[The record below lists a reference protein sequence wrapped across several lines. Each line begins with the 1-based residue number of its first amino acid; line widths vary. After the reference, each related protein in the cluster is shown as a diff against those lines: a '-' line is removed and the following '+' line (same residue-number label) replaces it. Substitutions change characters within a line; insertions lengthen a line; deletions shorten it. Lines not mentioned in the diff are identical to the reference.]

1 MHSGRPIHRV
11 AIVGF
16 GEAGGIFAHDFA
28 EQGMDVTVF
37 DILFDSNRQ
46 RQRMLQKARACGV
59 TAADNLKHCLCK
71 AELVISAVTAS
82 SALDVAKDAGQIL
95 GKSQL
100 FVDIN
105 SVSPET
111 KRKAAGY
118 VERRRAR
125 FVEAAVMAAVPKQ
138 RLKVPMLLGGPHAS
152 EAAEHLRKIGMNAT
166 SLSDQLG
173 VVSAVKMCRSVII
186 KGLEALVIESLFA
199 ARLYGAEDKVLE
211 SLAASYP
218 AMGWEDHLPDYLVS
232 RVAEHGHRRAV
243 EMREV
248 AQTLQHAGIEPTMAL
263 AAAQRQEQLVCAM
276 ARRNIA
282 FDPAKPFSWRSLT
295 DAVVRPPRRRSRSAE
310 LTLHG
315 ERRTPRT
322 RVRTSSI

>member
-28 EQGMDVTVF
+28 KRGMDVSVF
-37 DILFDSNRQ
+37 DILFNSNRH
-46 RQRMLQKARACGV
+46 RQRMLRKARASGV
-59 TAADNLKHCLCK
+59 TAADNLKHCLHK

-82 SALDVAKDAGQIL
+82 SALDVAKEAGPIL
-95 GKSQL
+95 DDSQFFL
-100 FVDIN
+100 DIN

-111 KRKAAGY
+111 KRKAASH
-118 VERRRAR
+118 VHPKRAR

-138 RLKVPMLLGGPHAS
+138 RLKVPMLLGGPHAL
-152 EAAEHLRKIGMNAT
+152 EAAERLQKIGMNVT
-166 SLSDQLG
+166 PLNDQLG
-173 VVSAVKMCRSVII
+173 VASAVKMCRSVII

-199 ARLYGAEDKVLE
+199 ARMYGAEDEVLE

-218 AMGWEDHLPDYLVS
+218 AMGWEDHLPDYLIS
-232 RVAEHGHRRAV
+232 RVAAHGHRRAV

-248 AQTLQHAGIEPTMAL
+248 ARTLQHAGIEPTMTL

-276 ARRNIA
+276 AKRKIA

-295 DAVVRPPRRRSRSAE
+295 DTVVRPRRR
-310 LTLHG
+310 
-315 ERRTPRT
+315 PRMDA
-322 RVRTSSI
+322 

>member
-1 MHSGRPIHRV
+1 MHSARPIHRV

-28 EQGMDVTVF
+28 KQGMDVTVF
-37 DILFDSNRQ
+37 DILFNSNRQ
-46 RQRMLQKARACGV
+46 RERMLRKAQACGV
-59 TAADNLKHCLCK
+59 TTADNLKHCLHK

-82 SALDVAKDAGQIL
+82 STLDVAKEAGSIL
-95 GKSQL
+95 DKSQL

-118 VERRRAR
+118 IERRKAR
-125 FVEAAVMAAVPKQ
+125 FVEAAVMSAVPKQ

-152 EAAEHLRKIGMNAT
+152 EAAERLQKIGMNAT
-166 SLSDQLG
+166 PLSDQLG
-173 VVSAVKMCRSVII
+173 VASAVKMCRSVII

-199 ARLYGAEDKVLE
+199 ARMYGAEDKVLE

-218 AMGWEDHLPDYLVS
+218 EMGWEDHLPDYLIS
-232 RVAEHGHRRAV
+232 RVAAHGHRRAV

-276 ARRNIA
+276 AKRKIA
-282 FDPAKPFSWRSLT
+282 FDPTEPFSWRALT
-295 DAVVRPPRRRSRSAE
+295 DAVVRPRRRSGS
-310 LTLHG
+310 G
-315 ERRTPRT
+315 E
-322 RVRTSSI
+322 

>member
-1 MHSGRPIHRV
+1 MHSGRSIHRV
-11 AIVGF
+11 AIIGF

-28 EQGMDVTVF
+28 RQGLDVSVF
-37 DILFDSNRQ
+37 DILFNSNRQ
-46 RQRMLQKARACGV
+46 RKRMLKKAQTCGV
-59 TAADNLKHCLCK
+59 TAADNLKQCLHK

-82 SALDVAKDAGQIL
+82 STLDVAKEAGPIL
-95 GKSQL
+95 GKGQL

-125 FVEAAVMAAVPKQ
+125 FVEAALMAAVPKQ
-138 RLKVPMLLGGPHAS
+138 RLKVPMLLGGPHAL
-152 EAAEHLRKIGMNAT
+152 EAAERLQKIGMNAT
-166 SLSDQLG
+166 PLSDQLG
-173 VVSAVKMCRSVII
+173 VASAVKMCRSVII

-199 ARLYGAEDKVLE
+199 ARTYGAEDKVLE

-218 AMGWEDHLPDYLVS
+218 EMGWEDHLPDYLIS
-232 RVAEHGHRRAV
+232 RVAAHGHRRAV

-263 AAAQRQEQLVCAM
+263 ATAQRQEQLVCAM
-276 ARRNIA
+276 ARRKIA
-282 FDPAKPFSWRSLT
+282 FDSAERFSWRSLT
-295 DAVVRPPRRRSRSAE
+295 DAIARPRHRLRS
-310 LTLHG
+310 G
-315 ERRTPRT
+315 E
-322 RVRTSSI
+322 